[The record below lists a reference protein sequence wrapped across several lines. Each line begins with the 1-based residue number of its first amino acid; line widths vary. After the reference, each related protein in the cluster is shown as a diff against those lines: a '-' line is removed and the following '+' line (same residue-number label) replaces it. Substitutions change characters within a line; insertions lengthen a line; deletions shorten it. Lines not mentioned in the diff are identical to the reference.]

1 MGYIGARVKNT
12 VCLLACKLTIL
23 ANAERILSILLA
35 SVFRSSSSDS
45 EGATAA
51 AVIPIEWLP
60 NFSMSFS
67 ISEVRPC
74 TPETSRNHWHVVQQ
88 VLIQQLCDPATAWR
102 SSCILHLAWLA
113 RSLSM
118 QAASMNL
125 VPGLLYSWHV
135 DVDVDHTHS
144 ALETS
149 FFRTAFPHAPFHTYL
164 MLY

>member
-60 NFSMSFS
+60 WLS
-67 ISEVRPC
+67 
-74 TPETSRNHWHVVQQ
+74 
-88 VLIQQLCDPATAWR
+88 L
-102 SSCILHLAWLA
+102 LHYESAPGFFGELLHFG
-113 RSLSM
+113 S
-118 QAASMNL
+118 AAL
-125 VPGLLYSWHV
+125 HPR
-135 DVDVDHTHS
+135 D
-144 ALETS
+144 E
-149 FFRTAFPHAPFHTYL
+149 P
-164 MLY
+164 

>member
-1 MGYIGARVKNT
+1 MLRGSCRFFLHPSSGALRPTPKV
-12 VCLLACKLTIL
+12 LRL
-23 ANAERILSILLA
+23 RP
-35 SVFRSSSSDS
+35 SSQLN
-45 EGATAA
+45 GCRGCHCCIMNRLIA
-51 AVIPIEWLP
+51 
-60 NFSMSFS
+60 FSMSFS

-88 VLIQQLCDPATAWR
+88 VLIQQLCDLATAWR
-102 SSCILHLAWLA
+102 SSCVLHLAWLA

-125 VPGLLYSWHV
+125 VPGLLYNWHV

>member
-1 MGYIGARVKNT
+1 MLRGSCRFFLHPSSGALRPTPKVPRLRPSSQLNGCRG
-12 VCLLACKLTIL
+12 CLCCIMNRLIA
-23 ANAERILSILLA
+23 
-35 SVFRSSSSDS
+35 
-45 EGATAA
+45 
-51 AVIPIEWLP
+51 
-60 NFSMSFS
+60 FSMSFS

-88 VLIQQLCDPATAWR
+88 VLIQQLCDLATAWR

>member
-1 MGYIGARVKNT
+1 MLRGSCRFFLHPSSGALRPNPKV
-12 VCLLACKLTIL
+12 LRL
-23 ANAERILSILLA
+23 RP
-35 SVFRSSSSDS
+35 SSQLN
-45 EGATAA
+45 GCRGCHCCIMNRLIA
-51 AVIPIEWLP
+51 
-60 NFSMSFS
+60 FSMSFS

-88 VLIQQLCDPATAWR
+88 VLIQQLCDLATAWR